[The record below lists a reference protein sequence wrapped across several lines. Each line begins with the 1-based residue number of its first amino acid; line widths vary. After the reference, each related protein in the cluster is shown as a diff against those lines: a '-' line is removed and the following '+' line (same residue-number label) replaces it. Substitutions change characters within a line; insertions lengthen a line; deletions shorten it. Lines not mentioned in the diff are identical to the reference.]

1 MLLNENKDE
10 FMKQFTDYIENEL
23 SSVYCY
29 NCKGNDNDVEQDFC
43 DDCHRKYMNW
53 SISENAKNGIA
64 EKAIEIITHLKG
76 DSNEQA

>member
-53 SISENAKNGIA
+53 EISDYTANKIA
-64 EKAIEIITHLKG
+64 ERAFEIILSIIGG
-76 DSNEQA
+76 DNEKT